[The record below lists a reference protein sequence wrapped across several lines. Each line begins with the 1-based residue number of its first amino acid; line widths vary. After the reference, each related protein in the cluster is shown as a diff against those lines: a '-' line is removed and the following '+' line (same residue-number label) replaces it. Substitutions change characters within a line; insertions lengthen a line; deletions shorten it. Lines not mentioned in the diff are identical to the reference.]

1 MAVRLERGF
10 LATAGEGSPG
20 PESASDFERCLRLG
34 KADLRDDEV
43 FATLTA
49 LAGYYAMRADLRRTV
64 QVLES
69 LRAGLEQGRP
79 WFGPVIDARFGAV
92 AWLRG
97 EFDAAASYLEAATA
111 GMAGADQQ
119 QIEAL
124 WFQPN
129 DPVTTAYVY
138 RALVGMVRGDSAG
151 AEAELAEAARRA
163 EQLGFP
169 QGQYSDAYTRF
180 AKIWL
185 RIEADQLGRA
195 EVLVAELTEQAE
207 RHGFDLWR
215 LVGATEQATVKAL
228 AQMGAADHLDP
239 AALSPHIGTMTTL
252 LDTLR
257 AFELKIYGTFF
268 DAVLGPGC

>member
-151 AEAELAEAARRA
+151 AEAELAEAATPGRTSRLPPRPIQRRIHALREDLAAHRSRSARTRRSPRRRA
-163 EQLGFP
+163 
-169 QGQYSDAYTRF
+169 D
-180 AKIWL
+180 
-185 RIEADQLGRA
+185 
-195 EVLVAELTEQAE
+195 
-207 RHGFDLWR
+207 
-215 LVGATEQATVKAL
+215 
-228 AQMGAADHLDP
+228 
-239 AALSPHIGTMTTL
+239 
-252 LDTLR
+252 
-257 AFELKIYGTFF
+257 
-268 DAVLGPGC
+268 